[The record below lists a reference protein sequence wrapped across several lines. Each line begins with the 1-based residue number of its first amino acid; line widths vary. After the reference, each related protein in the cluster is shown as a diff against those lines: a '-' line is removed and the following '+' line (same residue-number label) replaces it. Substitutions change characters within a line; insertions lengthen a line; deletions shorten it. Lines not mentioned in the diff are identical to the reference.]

1 MDVTDDDPTSS
12 SPPPS
17 SAAAPPWR
25 LDPRIERRLSA
36 GRESS
41 SSQGV
46 VSFNEEHEHYARGS
60 TTEVVLSSNLPGLSA
75 EKIRARSAAA
85 PNQEPRRQESFS
97 SLSLPGGHVG
107 SEPHSRRQTPKDGGW
122 VRGIDI
128 GRLFAGLRGPDET
141 LTPLQTPEGKGSRG
155 RRTPGSGAE
164 ASAREPFL
172 DDDDDDDDSVQSFRD
187 TVAPGSKHQDHHH
200 HHSEAYDAHLKSRS
214 GSWLSRLWNK
224 HFDQANYYNETFR
237 ARDFESDY
245 LALVPLSDPRLSHR
259 WPLWVFV
266 LLSALLCGTMFCA
279 VFFFVQRQVEVNQ
292 GEIFT
297 RTSSIH
303 VNPIKPG
310 DYHGNYSLDLK
321 IDIPV
326 HNQNYFPATISGG
339 IGIYL
344 YNYKGGEVELDHAQ
358 VPSRSTR
365 VFSITA
371 NASNFDSMVTSTIIG
386 RCTVLQPHLLQ
397 FVLKGEFSTEVL
409 FYGAQTTR
417 INTYAIVD
425 CKIKEE
431 WPWG

>member
-1 MDVTDDDPTSS
+1 MSDNNNNNNSDDDNDNNSDWSNWSEDNLFTTVCPLCPATSERPSLMLRDHLPSIHNLNLLNLRSKHSWDYHCCVRAVNYLRAGHDPSALATTIS
-12 SPPPS
+12 SV
-17 SAAAPPWR
+17 
-25 LDPRIERRLSA
+25 PRDSP
-36 GRESS
+36 
-41 SSQGV
+41 Q
-46 VSFNEEHEHYARGS
+46 Y
-60 TTEVVLSSNLPGLSA
+60 
-75 EKIRARSAAA
+75 
-85 PNQEPRRQESFS
+85 
-97 SLSLPGGHVG
+97 
-107 SEPHSRRQTPKDGGW
+107 
-122 VRGIDI
+122 
-128 GRLFAGLRGPDET
+128 
-141 LTPLQTPEGKGSRG
+141 LTPVLENDALLSCDD
-155 RRTPGSGAE
+155 
-164 ASAREPFL
+164 FL
-172 DDDDDDDDSVQSFRD
+172 DDDDDDSVQSFRD

-214 GSWLSRLWNK
+214 GGWLSRLWNK